1 MKITTAKEVLEKN
14 GIEVK
19 LTSVMKDGRRKEA
32 LSIGSGK
39 IVPTV
44 YQDTLDPI
52 SDEAEMLLF
61 AEQITARIPSFDIGS
76 LFTKEYFLTHVR
88 SCLRPATSDNESL
101 TYPAFGDLEEYFR
114 VFMNPFNDDSCP
126 SVIVLRAHLDALEI
140 DELELRQAARDNLRE
155 QVQILPMADVISA
168 LMGIEA
174 PEMPVDDMLY
184 VASTRDRLHGASIML
199 LGDVLTDF
207 CKAQGLES
215 VCIIPSSRH
224 EILLVKGTID
234 RCEIDNMIREV
245 NSTQVAEQDVLSDH
259 GYWFTAA

>member
-1 MKITTAKEVLEKN
+1 MKITTAKDILEKN

-19 LTSVMKDGRRKEA
+19 LTSVMKDGRKKEA

-44 YQDTLDPI
+44 YQDTLNPI
-52 SDEAEMLLF
+52 GTEAEMLQF
-61 AEQITARIPSFDIGS
+61 AEQIMSTVPAYDVSS
-76 LFTKEYFLTHVR
+76 LFTKEYFLAHVR
-88 SCLRPATSDNESL
+88 SCLRPVTEDDESL

-114 VFMNPFNDDSCP
+114 VFLNPIDDSCP
-126 SVIVLRAHLDALEI
+126 SVIVLRAHLDTLEI

-168 LMGIEA
+168 LIGMEA

-184 VASTRDRLHGASIML
+184 VASTRDRIHGASIML

-224 EILLVKGTID
+224 EVLLVKGTID

-245 NSTQVAEQDVLSDH
+245 NTTVSEQDVLSDH